1 MSSSPPLPVVLA
13 MTGASGAPYAVRLLE
28 VLLDAGR
35 DVHLSISPSAQTV
48 IWQELGLQV
57 SLENFRLE
65 QLQRTPDGRH
75 WSSRWPS
82 LPTVAARPPSPLG
95 SPLASPLGSLGTS
108 SQLAPNRQPASG
120 GSQPEM
126 APQRGELLYHHY
138 KDFMT
143 PIASGSHLT
152 GGMVV
157 CPCSGGTLSSIVT
170 GASGNLIERAAEV
183 HLKER
188 RKLVLVPRET
198 PLSLGYVRNLEQA
211 TLAGAVV
218 LPAMPGWYHGVTGL
232 IDLIDFIVARIL
244 DQLAIPHHLMRRWGE
259 EATDD

>member
-1 MSSSPPLPVVLA
+1 MTSSPFPPIVLA

-48 IWQELGLQV
+48 IWQELGLRV
-57 SLENFRLE
+57 SLDNFRLE
-65 QLQRTPDGRH
+65 QLQRTPEGLP
-75 WSSRWPS
+75 WSARWDS
-82 LPTVAARPPSPLG
+82 LPGVASCPPPL
-95 SPLASPLGSLGTS
+95 LEALGTS
-108 SQLAPNRQPASG
+108 SPLSLSPRLGLSTRESELS
-120 GSQPEM
+120 SQPG
-126 APQRGELLYHHY
+126 QLHYHHY

-244 DQLAIPHHLMRRWGE
+244 DQLAIPHRLMRRWGE
-259 EATDD
+259 RESDA